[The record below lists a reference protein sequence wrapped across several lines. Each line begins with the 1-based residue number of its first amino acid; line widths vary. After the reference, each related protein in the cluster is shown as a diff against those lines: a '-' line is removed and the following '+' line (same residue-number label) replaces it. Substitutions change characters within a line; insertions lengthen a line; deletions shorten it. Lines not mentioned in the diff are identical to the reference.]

1 MNTPNLTLAGFL
13 MPSDRVTKLAISVL
27 LAIIGSLLLW
37 ASAKVKIDLPLV
49 PITLQSL
56 IVLALGAAYGW
67 RLGAAT
73 VLLYLAEGAFGLPV
87 FAGTPEKGIGLAY
100 MLGPTGGYLLGFLAA
115 AALVGWLAQ
124 KGADRNAFTMF
135 GTMLLGAAVIYV
147 PGIVWL
153 AGWMMQVKA
162 MDVQPAVAAAL
173 TGGFLPFIW
182 GDVIKA
188 ALAAMAFPAA
198 WLMLDRR

>member
-13 MPSDRVTKLAISVL
+13 LPSDRMLRPALLVL
-27 LAIIGSLLLW
+27 LAIVGSLLLW
-37 ASAKVKIDLPLV
+37 ASAKIKIDLPLV

-56 IVLALGAAYGW
+56 VVLGLGAAYGW

-73 VLLYLAEGAFGLPV
+73 VLVYLVQGAFGLPV

-100 MLGPTGGYLLGFLAA
+100 MMGPTGGYLLGFLIAA
-115 AALVGWLAQ
+115 TLVGWLAQ

-135 GTMLLGAAVIYV
+135 GAMLLGAIAIYI
-147 PGIVWL
+147 PGLIWL
-153 AGWMMQVKA
+153 AGWMMQFKA
-162 MDVQPAVAAAL
+162 MELTPAVTAAL

-182 GDVIKA
+182 GDIVKA

>member
-13 MPSDRVTKLAISVL
+13 MPSERMAKLAASML
-27 LAIIGSLLLW
+27 LAIVGSLLLW
-37 ASAKVKIDLPLV
+37 VSAKIKIDLPLV

-56 IVLALGAAYGW
+56 VVLGLGAAYGW

-73 VLLYLAEGAFGLPV
+73 VLLYLAQGAFGLPV
-87 FAGTPEKGIGLAY
+87 FAGTPEKGMGLAY
-100 MLGPTGGYLLGFLAA
+100 MMGPTGGYLFGFLIA

-135 GTMLLGAAVIYV
+135 GAMLLGAIAIYL
-147 PGIVWL
+147 PGIIWL
-153 AGWMMQVKA
+153 AGWMMQVKT
-162 MDVQPAVAAAL
+162 MEFTPAVTAAIA
-173 TGGFLPFIW
+173 GGFLPFIW
-182 GDVIKA
+182 GDIVKA

-198 WLMLDRR
+198 WLMLDRN